1 MMNDAVAGKDLSE
14 SIETR
19 DIAEIVAD
27 ALMVPEEASA
37 DA

>member
-1 MMNDAVAGKDLSE
+1 MNDAVAGKDLTE

-27 ALMVPEEASA
+27 ALIVPEEAPA
-37 DA
+37 GA